1 MLDASTLDRNSP
13 LPLYYQIQ
21 QILLGTIRSGALKA
35 GQPLPSEQEI
45 ASKFRISRMTARQAL
60 KSLGDMGVAYS
71 QRGKGTFVSPFKLEK
86 AFRQVLS
93 FTEETRASGSRPGS
107 KVLSFETLVPNAEIA
122 GALRL
127 KPKEKVFHLKRVRLV
142 DSTPMGIECSHLPL
156 RLYPDL
162 DRKFDPST
170 SLYRALEE
178 FYGVHVQTTDEVVE
192 AGLLDAKQARLLAA
206 PRGTP
211 AFLFTRTSYVQNGD
225 PVEYVRAVYRGDR
238 YKIVNRLTRQGRNNS
253 TGVE

>member
-21 QILLGTIRSGALKA
+21 QLLLGTIRSGALKA

-45 ASKFRISRMTARQAL
+45 AAKFRISRMTARQAL

-93 FTEETRASGSRPGS
+93 FTEETRAVGSRPSS
-107 KVLSFETLVPNAEIA
+107 KVLSFESFIPNAEIA

-127 KPKEKVFHLKRVRLV
+127 KPKEKVFRLSRVRLA
-142 DSTPMGIECSHLPL
+142 DSLPMGIECSHLPV
-156 RLYPDL
+156 RLYPEL

-170 SLYRALEE
+170 SLYSALDE
-178 FYGVHVQTTDEVVE
+178 FYGISVHMTDEVVE
-192 AGLLDAKQARLLAA
+192 AGLLDAKQARLLQAS
-206 PRGTP
+206 RGAP
-211 AFLFTRTSYVQNGD
+211 AFVFTRSSYVRSGE
-225 PVEYVRAVYRGDR
+225 PVEYVKAVYRGDR
-238 YKIVNRLTRQGRNNS
+238 YKLVNRLMRQDRNNS
-253 TGVE
+253 RG